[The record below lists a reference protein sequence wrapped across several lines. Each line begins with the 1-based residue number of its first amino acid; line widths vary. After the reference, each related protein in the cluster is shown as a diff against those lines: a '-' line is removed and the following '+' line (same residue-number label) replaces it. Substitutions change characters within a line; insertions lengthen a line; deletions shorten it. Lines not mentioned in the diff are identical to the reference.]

1 METVPYREL
10 FWSIG
15 IGEVWIFYILAFLA
29 CFVFTAGI
37 LNHLSVW
44 VKGFSDGIVPFS
56 WESVLRVFLDGLF
69 GRRIFRGD
77 IAAGAMHLLI
87 LWGFLA
93 LFIGTTLSA
102 VDDYVFSFLKGRIYI
117 VYSTCLD
124 IAGVCLT
131 AGLAW
136 ALIRRYL
143 QRIPRLEKRIGD
155 LTAPVWLLVVALSGF
170 AAEGGRLAAQ
180 EPSWGAWSF
189 AGQWIS
195 LIWSEPRNALSA
207 YPYLWW
213 IHVIVSL
220 GLIAYIPFSKLFH
233 ILAAP
238 AGIYLK
244 DHPVQPVPVEERVQ
258 GDEPFSYRDMVY
270 LDACTRCGRCVEVCP
285 STGAGEDFSPRDFIL
300 WAKANMSEKFDPMK
314 QIRGVKKWSERIGKK
329 EIPFEAERIWHCTTC
344 LACLEVCP
352 VYVGTP
358 DIIRV
363 ARSKVVEEG
372 TRMPSLLSQ
381 SLKNVYKYNNPWEAT
396 KKKRAKWSG
405 DSFIPDLTK
414 SKEKIDLCYFVGCTT
429 SMDIRAQEIARS
441 FVKILDHA
449 GIPFGTLG
457 KKEPCCGDIAR
468 RAGEDGLFEMKRED
482 CLDLFKKYD
491 IHEIVTS
498 SPHCFHTFSREYPAV
513 KDPKASEGPVLFRP
527 RHYTQFL
534 KELLD
539 RGRLS
544 FDKTLSLKLTYHD
557 PCYLGRHNRIFD
569 APRDLIRAVPGVE
582 FVEMVHHR
590 ENSLCCGGGGDRV
603 WQEDMDA
610 DPKMSE
616 IRIREAAD
624 TGADVLVT
632 ACPLCLIMLEDA
644 RKTAGLEDVLR
655 VMDLNELLVMALGLA
670 ETEASIEQPDKR
682 TNKQGG

>member
-1 METVPYREL
+1 MDTIPYRHL
-10 FWSIG
+10 FWNIG
-15 IGEVWIFYILAFLA
+15 TGEVWTFYILAFFA
-29 CFVFTAGI
+29 CLLFAIGI

-44 VKGFSDGIVPFS
+44 MKGFRNRKVPFS
-56 WESVLRVFLDGLF
+56 WESIIRVFLDGLF
-69 GRRIFRGD
+69 GRRIFSGD
-77 IAAGAMHLLI
+77 IAAGSMHLLI
-87 LWGFLA
+87 LWGFLI

-102 VDDYVFSFLKGRIYI
+102 IDDYLFSFLKGRIYI
-117 VYSTCLD
+117 VYSTSLE
-124 IAGVCLT
+124 IAGLALT
-131 AGLAW
+131 AGIIW

-143 QRIPRLEKRIGD
+143 QRVSRLENRIGD
-155 LTAPVWLLVVALSGF
+155 LTAPAWLLLVGLSGF

-180 EPSWGAWSF
+180 QPEWGGWSF
-189 AGQWIS
+189 AGQWVS
-195 LIWSEPRNALSA
+195 LIWADPQGALSA

-213 IHVIVSL
+213 VHVLLSL
-220 GLIAYIPFSKLFH
+220 GLIAYLPFSKLFH
-233 ILAAP
+233 IFAAP

-244 DHPVQPVPVEERVQ
+244 DHPVEPPPVEERTQ
-258 GDEPFSYRDMVY
+258 DEAFSYRDMVF

-285 STGAGEDFSPRDFIL
+285 SAGAGESFAPRDFIL
-300 WAKANMSEKFDPMK
+300 WAKENAFSKYGPLK
-314 QIRGVKKWSERIGKK
+314 QVGALKGLYERVGNR
-329 EIPFEAERIWHCTTC
+329 ENRFEDERIWNCTTC
-344 LACLEVCP
+344 MACLEVCP

-405 DSFIPDLTK
+405 DMAIPDLTK
-414 SKEKIDLCYFVGCTT
+414 VKEKVDLCYFVGCTT
-429 SMDIRAQEIARS
+429 SMDIRAQNLARS
-441 FVKILDHA
+441 FVKILERA
-449 GIPFGTLG
+449 KISFGTLG

-482 CLDLFKKYD
+482 CLDLFQKYG
-491 IHEIVTS
+491 IHEVVTS
-498 SPHCFHTFSREYPAV
+498 SPHCFHTFSKEYP
-513 KDPKASEGPVLFRP
+513 KGQDRDLSGEQDLFRP

-539 RGRLS
+539 QGRLS
-544 FDKTLSLKLTYHD
+544 FDKKLSLKLTYHD

-569 APRDLIRAVPGVE
+569 APRELIRAIPGVE
-582 FVEMVHHR
+582 LVEMQHHR
-590 ENSLCCGGGGDRV
+590 ENSLCCGGGGDRM

-616 IRIREAAD
+616 IRIREAEAV
-624 TGADVLVT
+624 GAEVIVT

-644 RKTAGLEDVLR
+644 RKTAGLEEKLR
-655 VMDLNELLVMALGLA
+655 VMDLNELLVMALGL
-670 ETEASIEQPDKR
+670 EKGEEEAGKPE
-682 TNKQGG
+682 